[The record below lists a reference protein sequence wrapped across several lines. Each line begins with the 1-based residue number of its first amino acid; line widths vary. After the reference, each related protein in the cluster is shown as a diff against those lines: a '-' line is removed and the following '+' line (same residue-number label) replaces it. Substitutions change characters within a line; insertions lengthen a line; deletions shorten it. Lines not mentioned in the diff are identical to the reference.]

1 MHPDGRE
8 SYLRSSLFF
17 LSLFLSDTA
26 VKIRMRERERARF
39 LTGLTLSGLK
49 TRSILDSLRRF
60 PDTEFLSSPPSTS
73 PVDYNSIVCIR
84 FILPMRDF
92 VEFFLKQEFK
102 LQNLVWVNTRLKEV
116 VFSQP
121 KNFIKSVLTVLT
133 VLAFFLKL

>member
-1 MHPDGRE
+1 
-8 SYLRSSLFF
+8 
-17 LSLFLSDTA
+17 
-26 VKIRMRERERARF
+26 MRERERDRSP
-39 LTGLTLSGLK
+39 TGVTLLGLK
-49 TRSILDSLRRF
+49 TRSILDWLRRF
-60 PDTEFLSSPPSTS
+60 ADTEFLSSPPSTS

-102 LQNLVWVNTRLKEV
+102 LQNLVSVNTRLKEV

-133 VLAFFLKL
+133 VLAFFFIVIY